1 MPAAWALVPIK
12 PFATAKT
19 RLEGLLTRP
28 ECARLAEEMARDVL
42 RALQS
47 APDISGIAI
56 LSTEPKL
63 AALAEGANGAK
74 TTRLYAEREDED
86 YRAALGRVAADLAAH
101 GARHLLVVPAD
112 LPTISSGDVQQLL
125 EGHRGGVTVC
135 PAAVDGG
142 TNGLLLSPPTLIP
155 FLYGPASAQRH
166 RDAASA
172 VGVAARTA
180 DLTAFARDVDS
191 PDDVHWL
198 LGQRVACATLA
209 WLKASGI
216 TERLKQRE
224 KQKQ

>member
-1 MPAAWALVPIK
+1 MPAATIAAWALVPIK

-19 RLEGLLTRP
+19 RLEGLLTRA

-42 RALQS
+42 RALYA

-63 AALAEGANGAK
+63 AALAEGATAGK
-74 TTRLYAEREDED
+74 TTLLFAEQADED
-86 YRAALGRVAADLAAH
+86 YRAALGRVAAVLAAQ
-101 GARHLLVVPAD
+101 GARHLLVLPAD
-112 LPTISSGDVQQLL
+112 LPLLSSGDVQQLL
-125 EGHRGGVTVC
+125 ESHRSGVTVC
-135 PAAVDGG
+135 PAALDGG
-142 TNGLLLSPPTLIP
+142 TNGLLVSPPTLIP
-155 FLYGPASAQRH
+155 FLYGPDSAARH
-166 RDAASA
+166 RAAASA

-216 TERLKQRE
+216 SERLK
-224 KQKQ
+224 KQ